1 MGSPTWPVSRK
12 KADFLS
18 SHQLPIASQSV
29 VGLHEL
35 LPLSCWGFGWLDL
48 VPGLCMCAAILSC
61 HVMSWY
67 LRPQLLLSLCP
78 FFCDDSWPCI
88 PEVADLIFLFNA
100 FFLNLLFQNS
110 FFLHGWNS
118 VATDSNSSIISSPA
132 TDILLSAAMSLIY
145 LFVYSLQTRT
155 LHAVCKHTAT
165 VLQSPLS
172 LAPLDISR
180 KCDHSTQASSIY
192 VKAHPQRSSPW

>member
-1 MGSPTWPVSRK
+1 M
-12 KADFLS
+12 L
-18 SHQLPIASQSV
+18 
-29 VGLHEL
+29 
-35 LPLSCWGFGWLDL
+35 
-48 VPGLCMCAAILSC
+48 
-61 HVMSWY
+61 
-67 LRPQLLLSLCP
+67 
-78 FFCDDSWPCI
+78 
-88 PEVADLIFLFNA
+88 

-118 VATDSNSSIISSPA
+118 VATDSNSSIIPSPA

-172 LAPLDISR
+172 LAPLDISQ
-180 KCDHSTQASSIY
+180 KCDRFFCLCQG
-192 VKAHPQRSSPW
+192 SSPAFLSMVVDGRMTSKTEQHSNGCVYILTHILAVFKVFPSLGCCESWCDKHGD